1 MWDILKVILIVPNLG
16 LPVSSIERDGVAA
29 IPVQSLAHYQSGME
43 YTCIQEKKRKKK
55 LSTIKLKML
64 MLVLV

>member
-1 MWDILKVILIVPNLG
+1 MWDILKVIPIVPNLG

-43 YTCIQEKKRKKK
+43 YTCIQEKKRKKNCPQ
-55 LSTIKLKML
+55 LS
-64 MLVLV
+64 